1 MFIGIED
8 EPSTAKAAYNTDR
21 PFANAVGAVTYFR
34 QALAL
39 DERRVKF
46 QPEFRQSNSDESHT
60 TLNGIARNKEV
71 WFLGVHTSVGGGH
84 EPDVDPS
91 LANIPFRWMLAEAV
105 ACGLR
110 TGAINILRANAIMV
124 VPTVWEYILEHIP
137 AVYHTYWRDPIVSY
151 PAETSLVSDAEYYGN
166 IDRLEALFSANHREQ
181 VIRLAAEYDTIMS
194 PLPHEADAGL
204 PVTNDL
210 LCNKHE
216 SLAGPG
222 YLFMDYVFPF
232 LECRRYHLVDQ
243 QYVEIRSRGLV
254 FCVSPSLFYLSDASC
269 ATGFMRGM
277 AGTFNMIK
285 RFTAPF

>member
-1 MFIGIED
+1 
-8 EPSTAKAAYNTDR
+8 
-21 PFANAVGAVTYFR
+21 VGSVTYFR

-46 QPEFRQSNSDESHT
+46 QPEFRKHNSRDTQT

-71 WFLGVHTSVGGGH
+71 WFLGVHTSVGGSS

-124 VPTVWEYILEHIP
+124 VPTVWRYIKEHIP
-137 AVYHTYWRDPIVSY
+137 AVFHTYWRDDIVSY
-151 PAETSLVSDAEYYGN
+151 PRETSLVSDAEYYGN
-166 IDRLEALFSANHREQ
+166 IDRLDALFTANHREQ
-181 VIRLAAEYDTIMS
+181 VIRLAAKYDTIMS

-254 FCVSPSLFYLSDASC
+254 FCLQTSISYISDASS
-269 ATGFMRGM
+269 ATGFIWGM

-285 RFTAPF
+285 RSTAPFSRDCYSTKR